1 MVNKQNDFVRA
12 HALGDI
18 QYIKSNDTHESCIT
32 NVKVSISHYGTRHLN
47 FYRTELQLY
56 SNLQRFC
63 NIT

>member
-32 NVKVSISHYGTRHLN
+32 NVKVSIKPLWNKTFKFLQN
-47 FYRTELQLY
+47 RTATLFKPSKIL
-56 SNLQRFC
+56 
-63 NIT
+63 